1 MDRKAIVSLGPFLL
15 FVATTIGLSFVGSI
29 DILLLTA
36 VGIGAI
42 LIGALLTR
50 EMDAYWTTIFTFM
63 GSKTAMTATLLWLM
77 VGVYGNI
84 LKEGHMVEGLVW
96 MANSMNMGGASFT
109 LVTFLFSGLFAIST
123 GSGFGTI
130 SAMSLTLFP
139 AGIAIGA
146 HPALLGGAILSGAA
160 LGDSIA
166 PVSDTAIIAAST
178 QEFQEGKRV
187 ADVGGTI
194 RNRLPIVLV
203 SVGIAIVAFGVA
215 GVLLS
220 ESVKKSGLSAE
231 GDCKGL
237 ALLLPTFIVM
247 VLALRKVNI
256 FVSLFVGIVTAIAI
270 GLGLHLF
277 GFSTLVSVENSSVG
291 GAIVE
296 GIGGMTSICLLLMVV
311 VSLTG
316 LILRSG
322 CMEWMMEKLNDGVGH
337 SQRKTELAIF
347 TMVSLAG
354 ILIAAVNTIANIC
367 VAPFVNT
374 LGKEQGIHPYR
385 RATLLATVICTF
397 PFVLPYGGCLLLLQ
411 KGIETSGANVTIQ
424 ATDMF
429 FTAFYPWVLLICS
442 LTTCFIKRRKK

>member
-1 MDRKAIVSLGPFLL
+1 M
-15 FVATTIGLSFVGSI
+15 
-29 DILLLTA
+29 
-36 VGIGAI
+36 
-42 LIGALLTR
+42 
-50 EMDAYWTTIFTFM
+50 
-63 GSKTAMTATLLWLM
+63 
-77 VGVYGNI
+77 
-84 LKEGHMVEGLVW
+84 
-96 MANSMNMGGASFT
+96 
-109 LVTFLFSGLFAIST
+109 
-123 GSGFGTI
+123 
-130 SAMSLTLFP
+130 
-139 AGIAIGA
+139 
-146 HPALLGGAILSGAA
+146 LGGAILSGAA

-178 QEFQEGKRV
+178 QEFREDKRV

-194 RNRLPIVLV
+194 RDRLPIVLV
-203 SVGIAIVAFGVA
+203 SVGIAVVVYGVA
-215 GVLLS
+215 SVLLS
-220 ESVKKSGLSAE
+220 ESVINCGLSAE

-237 ALLLPTFIVM
+237 ALLRPTFIVM
-247 VLALRKVNI
+247 ALALGKVNI
-256 FVSLFVGIVTAIAI
+256 FVSLFVGIVTAIVV

-277 GFSTLVSVENSSVG
+277 GFSTLVSVENSKVG

-296 GIGGMTSICLLLMVV
+296 GIADMTSICLLLMVV

-322 CMEWMMEKLNDGVGH
+322 CMEWMMAKLNDRVGQ
-337 SQRKTELAIF
+337 SQRKTELTIF

-411 KGIETSGANVTIQ
+411 KGVESSGANVAIQ